1 MTKQTILDEILAD
14 KLKIPMNVTKTVAI
28 QATLKALS
36 ETPKA
41 RTAIMNTLAAIYAE
55 HFAERLEE
63 SMAKELG
70 KRMAKR
76 MAESILGK

>member
-1 MTKQTILDEILAD
+1 MKPQTFLDEILSD
-14 KLKIPMNVTKTVAI
+14 KLHIPMNITKTVAI

-41 RTAIMNTLAAIYAE
+41 RTAIMNTLVAIFTE

-63 SMAKELG
+63 PMAKELG
-70 KRMAKR
+70 KRMAER
-76 MAESILGK
+76 MAKSVLDK